1 MPRPPPRAPQ
11 STNHQP
17 PKGPAMRQAWR
28 DTLKEAWLRTNW
40 LLQSVIWL
48 FCGYLV
54 SYSDWREYYSE
65 EDN

>member
-1 MPRPPPRAPQ
+1 ML
-11 STNHQP
+11 
-17 PKGPAMRQAWR
+17 QAWK

-40 LLQSVIWL
+40 LLQSIIWL